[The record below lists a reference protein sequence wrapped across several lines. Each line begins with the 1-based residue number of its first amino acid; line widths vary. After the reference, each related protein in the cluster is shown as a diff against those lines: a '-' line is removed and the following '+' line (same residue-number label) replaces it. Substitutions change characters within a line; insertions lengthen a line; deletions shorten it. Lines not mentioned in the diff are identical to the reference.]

1 MLKGN
6 EWIERERKNK
16 KNVTVQ
22 LCHSLTQKI
31 RHLSLSFFVT
41 NDERNH
47 EDLQHILSC

>member
-31 RHLSLSFFVT
+31 RKIVT
-41 NDERNH
+41 QLE
-47 EDLQHILSC
+47 EIVAVLVLIYIYIYIY